1 MKFLEF
7 TTTHGA
13 NVLLNTEKIVSVEK
27 VLLQSGF
34 TQHTVFADTN
44 LYTISEQEY
53 NRITQTIDKV
63 DHL

>member
-7 TTTHGA
+7 TTTLG
-13 NVLLNTEKIVSVEK
+13 NKVLLNINEIEAFAYCPNEEEKYSVYTKETVYGLTE
-27 VLLQSGF
+27 
-34 TQHTVFADTN
+34 TD
-44 LYTISEQEY
+44 Y